1 VATGKTWKG
10 PYWQARKRMENT
22 GLERTDRQGVAGTEW
37 RMQIGGERLGRAGIE
52 VAGTERKARTG
63 AEKNGMVSRGKGYG
77 GQRHG
82 GDYEGTAGTE
92 SSGGSWSGLESPVLD
107 RSGKAGKE

>member
-1 VATGKTWKG
+1 M
-10 PYWQARKRMENT
+10 RI
-22 GLERTDRQGVAGTEW
+22 AGTEW

-77 GQRHG
+77 G
-82 GDYEGTAGTE
+82 
-92 SSGGSWSGLESPVLD
+92 
-107 RSGKAGKE
+107 